1 MDLKSLGSTVKG
13 LVDSASDGASKL
25 LDEFNEAL
33 PTMRALG
40 FTVTRFRLNMALPP
54 ELLLTLVA
62 SVNTID
68 VGRIK
73 ELIQKNAEKKLL
85 VAVLK
90 ALEAAYRVKEQLGDA
105 AFETV
110 HMDITLGLSPKIAV
124 SFGPEAEA
132 EESGEAKAASVAK
145 A

>member
-1 MDLKSLGSTVKG
+1 MV
-13 LVDSASDGASKL
+13 SASFSMSLTKRCRHA
-25 LDEFNEAL
+25 
-33 PTMRALG
+33 RAG
-40 FTVTRFRLNMALPP
+40 IHRLQLSP

-85 VAVLK
+85 VTILRALK
-90 ALEAAYRVKEQLGDA
+90 AAYHVKEQLGDA
-105 AFETV
+105 TFATV

-124 SFGPEAEA
+124 NFGPEAKEL
-132 EESGEAKAASVAK
+132 KAA
-145 A
+145 

>member
-1 MDLKSLGSTVKG
+1 MDLKGFGSTVKG
-13 LVDSASDGASKL
+13 LVDSASDGVTRL

-68 VGRIK
+68 AGRIK

-90 ALEAAYRVKEQLGDA
+90 ALEAACYVKQQLGDA
-105 AFETV
+105 TFATV

-124 SFGPEAEA
+124 NFGPQAEA
-132 EESGEAKAASVAK
+132 KELKEAKAD
-145 A
+145 